1 LPRFQKTPI
10 YCLKQKKM
18 KKLVLFFAVIAAVSF
33 ASCGNKPAATEATE
47 TDTTTVVE
55 EVAADTAAAVAD
67 TAVVAQ

>member
-18 KKLVLFFAVIAAVSF
+18 KKLVLFFAVIVAVSF

-47 TDTTTVVE
+47 VDSTAVVE
-55 EVAADTAAAVAD
+55 EVPADSAAVAD
-67 TAVVAQ
+67 STVAVQ